1 MRDFPV
7 ERDRLNRPMCGVKD
21 RHPRSL
27 IHSSRLHADESV
39 LEQVDPS
46 DSMLAADLVQFV
58 QKGRGGQAVPI
69 NRYRY
74 PCLEVDLDIARLVGR
89 ALRRAGQYEYVLR
102 WLGPRVLEYSALIA
116 DVHQIAVHRIGL
128 VLGRGNRNAMLVA
141 IANQVGARLE
151 APLAPGRN
159 HLDARL

>member
-7 ERDRLNRPMCGVKD
+7 ERDRLNRSMRRVED

-27 IHSSRLHADESV
+27 IHTSRLHSNESV

-46 DSMLAADLVQFV
+46 DSMLAADLVQLV

-69 NRYRY
+69 NRHRY

-89 ALRRAGQYEYVLR
+89 ALGRAGQYEYVLR
-102 WLGPRVLEYSALIA
+102 RLGPRVLEYSSLIA

-128 VLGRGNRNAMLVA
+128 VLGRCNWNVMLVA
-141 IANQVGARLE
+141 IANQV
-151 APLAPGRN
+151 
-159 HLDARL
+159 